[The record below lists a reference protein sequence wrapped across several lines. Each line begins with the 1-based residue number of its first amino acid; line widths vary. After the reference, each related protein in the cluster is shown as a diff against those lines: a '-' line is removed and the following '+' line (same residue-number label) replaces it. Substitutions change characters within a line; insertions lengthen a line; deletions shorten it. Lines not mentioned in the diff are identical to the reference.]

1 MQDACCTKSIDSRL
15 YLNKTVSV
23 AQSDV
28 RASSVLKGTIET
40 DNKMRQGVLRKNST
54 RFEEPS
60 PPPPDPNSE
69 AKSETIRRMQR
80 NLEEW
85 NEELKAIHEKKMK
98 NGAWFDFWDVQRVV
112 AGCTCLE
119 AAMVMSVIL
128 STQKRSRRASWP
140 NGTNAS
146 AR

>member
-1 MQDACCTKSIDSRL
+1 MLTNIKSRTLIIK
-15 YLNKTVSV
+15 NVSFT
-23 AQSDV
+23 QSDG

-40 DNKMRQGVLRKNST
+40 DNKMRQGIMRKNST

-80 NLEEW
+80 NLEDW

-98 NGAWFDFWDVQRVV
+98 NGVWCGAFG
-112 AGCTCLE
+112 AGSD
-119 AAMVMSVIL
+119 MVS
-128 STQKRSRRASWP
+128 P
-140 NGTNAS
+140 GG
-146 AR
+146 